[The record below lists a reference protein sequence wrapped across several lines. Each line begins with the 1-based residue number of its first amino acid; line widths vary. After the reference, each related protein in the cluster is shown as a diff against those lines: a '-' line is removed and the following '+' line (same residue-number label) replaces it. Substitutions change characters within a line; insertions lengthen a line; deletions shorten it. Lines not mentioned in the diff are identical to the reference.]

1 MGSPPAFDNAQG
13 HPSPVMQCGITTS
26 FATHH
31 RGAIVVW
38 SRIETTM
45 TAARRKNWMTPL
57 KLLLVL
63 LLYIQDAAL
72 YGWFG
77 DLPLLF
83 GRLPMQSCACEF
95 FFRPMAPELRGL
107 LEVRVDLVAAYPRVL
122 DILQC
127 NSCDMIRYHRSAQ

>member
-1 MGSPPAFDNAQG
+1 MGSPPACEYAQG
-13 HPSPVMQCGITTS
+13 RPSPAKQCVFTTS
-26 FATHH
+26 SATNH

-45 TAARRKNWMTPL
+45 TAARRRNWMMPL

-95 FFRPMAPELRGL
+95 FFHPMASGLRGL
-107 LEVRVDLVAAYPRVL
+107 LVLRAVPVVACPRG
-122 DILQC
+122 
-127 NSCDMIRYHRSAQ
+127 